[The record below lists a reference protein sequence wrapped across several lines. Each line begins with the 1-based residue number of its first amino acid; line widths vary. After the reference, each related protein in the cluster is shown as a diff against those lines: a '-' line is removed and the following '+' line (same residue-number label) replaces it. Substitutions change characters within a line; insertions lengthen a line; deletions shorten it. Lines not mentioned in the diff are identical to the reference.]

1 MKEQSKHDERS
12 MPHVVSLSERRALSV
27 SGVQDVDSFDEMTV
41 VVYTELGE
49 LTVKGTGLHINRL
62 NIETGD
68 LTLEGMIESLTYTDV
83 HDRAGGFFGKLFR

>member
-1 MKEQSKHDERS
+1 MKEQPKQETRA
-12 MPHVVSLSERRALSV
+12 MPHLVSLSDRRALSV

-41 VVYTELGE
+41 VIYTELGE

-68 LTLEGMIESLTYTDV
+68 LTMEGTVESLTYTEV
-83 HDRAGGFFGKLFR
+83 HSRSGGFFGKLFR